1 VTTDDLGVIGVCAA
15 GDCGTVVVCVSYIAP
30 GDLGVDGVV
39 VAVLVVHGV
48 IAAFGVAGV
57 VFAVFGVVGVM
68 VALGV
73 VLAVLGVDGVIEA
86 LGVDG
91 VVLVDDGL
99 LTTCTV
105 SRTLPFTTAA
115 LLGANL
121 TAPCIGDTCCIGA
134 LVILA
139 VIRLVILGIG
149 SLSTSVLSVTI
160 VSGIPALASTTLC
173 TGCTNCAGLLTLPVL
188 ALCNSSHDGA
198 DFAPASTT
206 LLPCICVIS
215 GAKNIKHNVFR
226 GTHLQQTIL

>member
-1 VTTDDLGVIGVCAA
+1 
-15 GDCGTVVVCVSYIAP
+15 
-30 GDLGVDGVV
+30 VV

-57 VFAVFGVVGVM
+57 VFAVFGVDGVM

-91 VVLVDDGL
+91 VIEALGVDGVVLMDSGL
-99 LTTCTV
+99 LTTCAV
-105 SRTLPFTTAA
+105 SRTLPFTTVA

-173 TGCTNCAGLLTLPVL
+173 TGCTNCAGLLILPVL
-188 ALCNSSHDGA
+188 AFCNSSHDGA